1 MKDNV
6 RIRVI
11 GTYNTFDENDSDNTT
26 FSPETTELMTTGSW
40 YQKKGKDYILYTDRE
55 LVEDIDTHTR
65 ITLDGDQVSIIRQGG
80 SDTHLVFQKEARHIS
95 PYQTPFGFL
104 EMISYT
110 HDIQLIKTDNS
121 LDLSVTYSLELNG
134 ADMGR
139 NTFHIVAERL

>member
-26 FSPETTELMTTGSW
+26 FSPETTELITTGSW
-40 YQKKGKDYILYTDRE
+40 YQKNGKDYILYTDRE

-65 ITLDGDQVSIIRQGG
+65 VTFDGDQVSIVRQGG
-80 SDTHLVFQKEARHIS
+80 SDTHLVFKKESRHIS

-110 HDIQLIKTDNS
+110 HDIHINKSEES
-121 LDLSVTYSLELNG
+121 LDLSVTYSLELSG
-134 ADMGR
+134 SDMGT
-139 NTFHIVAERL
+139 NIFHIVVERL